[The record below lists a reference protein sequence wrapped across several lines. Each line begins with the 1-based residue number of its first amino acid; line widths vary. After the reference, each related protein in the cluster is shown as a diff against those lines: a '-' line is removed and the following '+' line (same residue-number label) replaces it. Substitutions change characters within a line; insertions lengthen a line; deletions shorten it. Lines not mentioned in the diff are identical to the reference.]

1 MYFTFH
7 FIVQALKSYH
17 LINKT
22 HKINLIN
29 FVLQYLLLYWSHFIK
44 NNIIRYLASLLTI
57 SFLFSLSFIKHIT
70 EITKLLLSLVD
81 YTLPSEVFPQ

>member
-1 MYFTFH
+1 MKFNEKFTTNLLQNNVLYIPFYCT
-7 FIVQALKSYH
+7 QYLKSYH

-29 FVLQYLLLYWSHFIK
+29 FVLQYLLLNWSHFIK

-57 SFLFSLSFIKHIT
+57 SSLFSLF
-70 EITKLLLSLVD
+70 
-81 YTLPSEVFPQ
+81 Y